1 MLRSIK
7 ASIIAIAL
15 TASVF
20 TFAAGP
26 AQAATDFANCDA
38 MHHVYKHGVAKSKR
52 AANRQY
58 RTGHYRP
65 AVRPAVYRANNESDA
80 DKDGTACEVTR

>member
-1 MLRSIK
+1 MFRSTK
-7 ASIIAIAL
+7 AAMIAVAL
-15 TASVF
+15 TASAF
-20 TFAAGP
+20 TFTAGP
-26 AQAATDFANCDA
+26 AEAVTDYANCDA
-38 MHHVYKHGVAKSKR
+38 LHKDFKYGVARSKT
-52 AANRQY
+52 AANKQW